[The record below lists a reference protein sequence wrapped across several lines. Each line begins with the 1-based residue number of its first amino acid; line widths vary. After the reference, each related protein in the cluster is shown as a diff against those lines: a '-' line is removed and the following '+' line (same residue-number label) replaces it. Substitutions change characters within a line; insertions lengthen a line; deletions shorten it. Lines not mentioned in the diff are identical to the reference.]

1 MEYNKLKNQN
11 SNYGSKNLPH
21 FLRDVRNAAVAED
34 GPNTSLVRHMDDDAI
49 DLILRMLDYNP
60 KNRITA
66 TEALQHPYFTSD
78 PKPCL
83 PSEIPK
89 IEGELKELNFRD

>member
-1 MEYNKLKNQN
+1 MEEE
-11 SNYGSKNLPH
+11 GPSK
-21 FLRDVRNAAVAED
+21 
-34 GPNTSLVRHMDDDAI
+34 SLVRHMDEDAI
-49 DLILRMLDYNP
+49 DLILKMLDYNP

-66 TEALQHPYFTSD
+66 SAALQHPYFTSD

>member
-1 MEYNKLKNQN
+1 
-11 SNYGSKNLPH
+11 
-21 FLRDVRNAAVAED
+21 
-34 GPNTSLVRHMDDDAI
+34 MDEDAI
-49 DLILRMLDYNP
+49 DLILKMLDYNP

-66 TEALQHPYFTSD
+66 SAALQHPYFTSD

-89 IEGELKELNFRD
+89 IEGELKELNFRDQRNQKISFANKMKQRGMEGNSNINLTNNR